1 MNKKIDRLPD
11 AEIEVMKVI
20 WNNDTPI
27 STVKIKEVLDSK
39 RIWNLSAL
47 QTILSRLVKRG
58 FLITEKQGKN
68 RYYNFIITEDEYLS
82 IINKSF
88 LERLND
94 NSIKKFVLSLC
105 NSNSISE
112 EELIE
117 IKKIIE
123 DKVGKV

>member
-1 MNKKIDRLPD
+1 MHKKFDKLPD

-20 WNNDTPI
+20 WNNETPI
-27 STVKIKEVLDSK
+27 ATVKIKEMLDNK

-47 QTILSRLVKRG
+47 QTILSRLVRRG
-58 FLITEKQGKN
+58 FLSTEKQGKN
-68 RYYNFIITEDEYLS
+68 RYYNLKISEDEYLS
-82 IINKSF
+82 VINKSF

-123 DKVGKV
+123 DKVGKK